1 MTYRLK
7 FLPVA
12 LKEWEKLA
20 PPIRAQFQKKLAER
34 LETPKVLRRGCTD
47 SMKSTRSSSGRSDT
61 GLRIRSWTM
70 RSSSSCWPSESG
82 SGARSIGSSVCG
94 SLMTIDAETISS
106 GSWSF

>member
-34 LETPKVLRRGCTD
+34 LETPKVPSARLHGFDEVYKIKLRSVGYRLAYQVLDDAVVVIVLAVGKRERGEVYRKLGTRFTD
-47 SMKSTRSSSGRSDT
+47 
-61 GLRIRSWTM
+61 
-70 RSSSSCWPSESG
+70 EH
-82 SGARSIGSSVCG
+82 
-94 SLMTIDAETISS
+94 
-106 GSWSF
+106 

>member
-34 LETPKVLRRGCTD
+34 LEAPKVPSARLHGFDEVYKIKLRSVGYRLAYQVLDDAVVVIVLAVGKRERGEVYR
-47 SMKSTRSSSGRSDT
+47 KLGTRVPD
-61 GLRIRSWTM
+61 
-70 RSSSSCWPSESG
+70 EH
-82 SGARSIGSSVCG
+82 
-94 SLMTIDAETISS
+94 
-106 GSWSF
+106 